1 MPGFGFRFRISRD
14 LRGGSMANVREIP
27 VAELTAEQ
35 AKAEIDDLTGAIN
48 SAAEAY
54 YRRDDPEIE
63 DSEFDGLKA
72 RLKDIEERFEELK
85 APDSPTGRVGA
96 APAEGFEK
104 ARHAQRMLSLDNAFE
119 DADVHEFDGR
129 VRRFLGLS
137 PNDKVDYT
145 AEPKFDG
152 LSISLSY
159 ENGRL
164 DRAAT
169 RGDGTVGEVVT
180 RNVLTIDEIPEAID
194 DAPSSMEVRGE
205 IIMLRTDFEE
215 LNRQQAEAGAKT
227 FANPRNAAAGS
238 LRQIDSTVTRARPL
252 HFFAHGLGMV
262 SKPLAASASEAMKRL
277 EAFGFTTSG
286 WIAKCAGVAELL
298 AHYRRIEEA
307 RADLGYDI
315 DGVVYKVDSVGLQAR
330 LGNSST
336 APRWAIAHKFPAETA
351 WTRIEAIEIQVGRTG
366 ALSPVARLQPVT
378 VGGVSVSNATLHNE
392 DYIAGKDSDGAAI
405 RKADVRVGDWVKV
418 YRAGDVI
425 PKVADVDL
433 EKRPRDS
440 EPYVFPDEC
449 PACGSKAVRPE
460 GDAVRRC
467 TGDLSCP
474 AQSVARLKH
483 FVSRPALNIEGLGD
497 RLIEQFAEEGLLKD
511 PADIF
516 ELEDRIGE
524 GENKLA
530 DRHGWGEKSADN
542 LFSEIRDKRHVPLAK
557 LIFAL
562 GIRHV
567 GEGVSGRLAR
577 HLGSWESFRG
587 TVLGAADKEGEVWD
601 ELVSLEGIGRVI
613 ADSLVDA
620 FSRFETSGLAERLT
634 KHLSIEDHAGAG
646 AAAGALAGKV
656 VVFTGTLEKMT
667 RAEAKSRAE
676 ACGVRITGSVSK
688 NTDLVV
694 AGAGAGSK
702 AKKAAELGV
711 DVATEDQWL
720 EMLNSASDT

>member
-1 MPGFGFRFRISRD
+1 
-14 LRGGSMANVREIP
+14 MANVREIP
-27 VAELTAEQ
+27 VGELTKDQ
-35 AKAEIDDLTGAIN
+35 AKAEVGALTGAIN
-48 SAAEAY
+48 SAADAY
-54 YRRDDPEIE
+54 FRRDAPEIK
-63 DSEFDGLKA
+63 DSEFDALKT
-72 RLKDIEERFEELK
+72 RLEDIEERFPELK
-85 APDSPTGRVGA
+85 EQDSPTERVGA
-96 APAEGFEK
+96 LPAEGFEK

-129 VRRFLGLS
+129 VRRFLGLP
-137 PNDKVDYT
+137 PNDTVEYT

-152 LSISLSY
+152 LSISLTY

-164 DRAAT
+164 VQAAT

-180 RNVLTIDEIPEAID
+180 QNVRTIDEIPEAVD
-194 DAPSSMEVRGE
+194 GAPGRMEVRGE
-205 IIMLRTDFEE
+205 IIMLRADFEE
-215 LNRQQAEAGAKT
+215 LNRQQAEADAKT

-238 LRQIDSTVTRARPL
+238 LRQIDSSVTRARPL

-262 SKPLAASASEAMKRL
+262 SESLAASASEAMKKL
-277 EAFGFTTSG
+277 EAFGFATSG
-286 WIAKCAGVAELL
+286 MIGKCAGVAELL
-298 AHYRRIEEA
+298 EHYRRIEEA

-315 DGVVYKVDSVGLQAR
+315 DGVVYKVDSTELQAR

-351 WTRIEAIEIQVGRTG
+351 WTKVEAIEIQVGRTG

-392 DYIAGKDSDGAAI
+392 DYIAGKDSDGFAI
-405 RKADVRVGDWVKV
+405 RKSDVRVGDWVKV

-433 EKRPRDS
+433 EKRPPNS
-440 EPYVFPDEC
+440 EPYVFPEEC
-449 PACGSKAVRPE
+449 PVCGAEAVRPE

-516 ELEDRIGE
+516 ELEERIGE

-530 DRHGWGEKSADN
+530 DRHGWGEKSAEN
-542 LFSEIRDKRHVPLAK
+542 LFSEIRDKRQAPLAK

-577 HLGSWESFRG
+577 HLGSWEKFRS
-587 TVLGAADKEGEVWD
+587 TVLGAADKEGEIWD

-620 FSRFETSGLAERLT
+620 FGRFEASGLAERLT
-634 KHLSIEDHAGAG
+634 RHLTIEDHAATGT
-646 AAAGALAGKV
+646 AAGVLVGKV

-676 ACGVRITGSVSK
+676 ACGARITGSVSK

-711 DVATEDQWL
+711 EVATEDQWL
-720 EMLNSASDT
+720 EMLGSASGS